1 MLAKG
6 KVNELFCIADVF
18 CKFFDALMENNT
30 ISDKSGIIIVIP
42 PCQRLKSLR

>member
-18 CKFFDALMENNT
+18 CKFFDALMENT
-30 ISDKSGIIIVIP
+30 CYI
-42 PCQRLKSLR
+42 R